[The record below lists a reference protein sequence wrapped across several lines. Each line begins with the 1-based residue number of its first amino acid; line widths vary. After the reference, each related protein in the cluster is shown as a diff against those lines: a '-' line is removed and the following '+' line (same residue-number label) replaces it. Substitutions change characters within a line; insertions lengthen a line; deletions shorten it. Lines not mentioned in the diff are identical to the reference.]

1 MPPATLSTGEV
12 AKMLG
17 VTRQCIRQWCEF
29 GKIASTKDEFGCYRI
44 PEDVAIE
51 RAKKANRKP
60 GRRLISVREAA
71 QMLSLSPDDIERLC
85 KQRHL
90 GSIRLPGCPLRI
102 EASEIERLLKH
113 SASPAITTGRI

>member
-1 MPPATLSTGEV
+1 MNTATLSTGEV
-12 AKMLG
+12 GKMLG
-17 VTRQCIRQWCEF
+17 LTRHCIRQWCEL
-29 GKIASTKDEFGCYRI
+29 GKIQATKDEFGCYRI

-71 QMLSLSPDDIERLC
+71 QMLSLSPDDVERLC

-90 GSIRLPGCPLRI
+90 GSIRIPGCPLRI
-102 EASEIERLLKH
+102 EAAEIERLLQR
-113 SASPAITTGRI
+113 SAMPAITSGRI